1 MTTQTLMLVMAR
13 CAGMVFRAP
22 GFSHPNVPPPVRAGF
37 ALGLAFAV
45 GPHVRA
51 GAALDGV
58 AFTFAIAAETLLGA
72 VIGTGASLL
81 YDGAYYAGRFIDDYV
96 GVRASVP
103 NANVTSAQA
112 FGRLWSSVF
121 LAGFF
126 LLDGYVPVVDA
137 MAASFDHI
145 AAGELVASGV
155 WMHVALALPATIVRA
170 ALAIAAPAV
179 AVVLTVQ
186 IALAAVARVVPR
198 FASFSLSFP
207 AVFAAALVVTIAG
220 IPLLAPLAAR
230 PWLILPWDRMP

>member
-1 MTTQTLMLVMAR
+1 MTQTLLLVFAR
-13 CAGMVFRAP
+13 SAGMVFRAP
-22 GFSHPNVPPPVRAGF
+22 GFSHPNVPPPVRAGL
-37 ALGLAFAV
+37 ALALAFAIA
-45 GPHVRA
+45 PHLPATV
-51 GAALDGV
+51 ALDGPPL
-58 AFTFAIAAETLLGA
+58 AFAIASETLLGA
-72 VIGTGASLL
+72 TIGTGASLL

-137 MAASFDHI
+137 FAASFDHL
-145 AAGELVASGV
+145 APGVLVTRDA
-155 WMHVALALPATIVRA
+155 WLHVALALPDTIVRA
-170 ALAIAAPAV
+170 ALAIAAPAI

-198 FASFSLSFP
+198 FASFSLTFP
-207 AVFAAALVVTIAG
+207 IVFAAALIVTVVG
-220 IPLLAPLAAR
+220 LPFLAPLAAH
-230 PWLILPWDRMP
+230 PWLVLPWRDAP